1 MPIQPQE
8 QLLPT
13 EPLNNPIGLKNKLQF
28 TQFDVEYG
36 NTINNSYTTKIGN
49 EVKTFPTTQPYTPK
63 KSYTDSLSGLDSSRL
78 KDLYK

>member
-8 QLLPT
+8 EKLPT
-13 EPLNNPIGLKNKLQF
+13 EPVNNPTGLKNKLPY

-36 NTINNSYTTKIGN
+36 NTINNSYTTKIGS
-49 EVKTFPTTQPYTPK
+49 EVKTFSTTQPYTPK
-63 KSYTDSLSGLDSSRL
+63 KTYTDSLSGLDASRL